1 MTLYKILNLSGTE
14 FGGERPEYL
23 YMKKREVQKGY
34 DIYGA
39 RIYLIP
45 LDKVSEVFAGKS
57 IEQIDAK
64 DIDADT
70 FEGFDFIKT
79 ISKEILV
86 DGDFGSDERFLVIEA
101 DGLAIHMEVANEDEY
116 MRGFDE
122 VIALDDGNGYLHEPK
137 TIGLIEDEIEVE
149 FLDEPIDDETTYW
162 LNENYFKESFGVT
175 VADWELISV
184 DGEKKILAWEE
195 GTHETAK
202 RYMQILDL

>member
-70 FEGFDFIKT
+70 FEDFDFIKK

-86 DGDFGSDERFLVIEA
+86 DGDFESDERFLVIY
-101 DGLAIHMEVANEDEY
+101 IWKWQTKMN
-116 MRGFDE
+116 
-122 VIALDDGNGYLHEPK
+122 I
-137 TIGLIEDEIEVE
+137 
-149 FLDEPIDDETTYW
+149 
-162 LNENYFKESFGVT
+162 
-175 VADWELISV
+175 
-184 DGEKKILAWEE
+184 
-195 GTHETAK
+195 
-202 RYMQILDL
+202 